1 SLPLERGIP
10 VARYFQTDSF
20 DELKNW
26 FENKDKTDY
35 LNVHMVQPLIAS
47 SPYSSPFLLAAYGI
61 SNNFKAIDVLNRW
74 IWMFE
79 KSKQSNVR
87 IVAFSTDCDPRYLLA
102 MRLAT
107 SFFAKFVNISLCD
120 RKDVLEI
127 DLPKDWSA
135 WFFMQTRQV
144 FFCFQDPIHLCTKL
158 RNRMLSKKATM
169 LIGNEVVS
177 IEVLMKLI
185 ETKSKLVHGLVKTDI
200 EPKDRQ
206 NFKACIKLSNDDVLA
221 ALEDI
226 DGSQAT
232 RVYLRLLR
240 SVVLAYVEHNTSI
253 IDRIYH
259 SWFSVFLCRIWQTWL
274 QIIDEKDIL
283 GYRVETKKNLFI
295 TGPALFSIELNA
307 HSLLAV
313 CLLVCQHKLPES
325 ALSISNYSSQP
336 CEATF
341 RLTRSMSGAF
351 SSVVNFTTDQFL
363 KRAVSEAS

>member
-1 SLPLERGIP
+1 
-10 VARYFQTDSF
+10 
-20 DELKNW
+20 
-26 FENKDKTDY
+26 
-35 LNVHMVQPLIAS
+35 
-47 SPYSSPFLLAAYGI
+47 
-61 SNNFKAIDVLNRW
+61 
-74 IWMFE
+74 
-79 KSKQSNVR
+79 
-87 IVAFSTDCDPRYLLA
+87 

-107 SFFAKFVNISLCD
+107 GFFAKFVNISLCD
-120 RKDVLEI
+120 RKDVLDI

-144 FFCFQDPIHLCTKL
+144 FFCFQDPTHLCTKL

-200 EPKDRQ
+200 QPKDRQ
-206 NFKACIKLSNDDVLA
+206 NFKACIKLSNDDVLV
-221 ALEDI
+221 ALEDV

-240 SVVLAYVEHNTSI
+240 SVIFAYIEHNTSI

-259 SWFSVFLCRIWQTWL
+259 SWFAVFLCRIGQTWL

-283 GYRVETKKNLFI
+283 GYRVETKTNLFI

-313 CLLVCQHKLPES
+313 CLLVCQHKLPDS
-325 ALSISNYSSQP
+325 ALSISKYSSQP

-363 KRAVSEAS
+363 KRAGKLSVLTDLENQNESGQLDCPLQLPKHHKRRRKVAASKKSASNITIGLPTNDTIKKTIHQAFNDAYKLLSELDINIALEKKKKQ